1 MTNPKIRTV
10 DRFAF
15 HAGQLPVLGPS
26 GQRRLQKSR
35 VIVFGTGR
43 VGSSVVVG
51 LHAAGVGVIDG
62 FDPQRIEAEQIGPF
76 FLARKRDVGTP
87 KVVALARFLNRRHV
101 GRVNGI
107 YGDLEHTSLD
117 RVRQASLVI
126 CCANTIPSRIAAERK
141 AIQAGVPILQ
151 VAAFDGREQLGGM
164 ITLRHP
170 ANKHLACYACIASK
184 DGQRPTGRDGLLTP
198 VTAVLG
204 NVAAHFATLLLT
216 GCRDRDLLVHNVFV
230 LDLERLLLER
240 ISVARRR
247 GCAVCAGV

>member
-1 MTNPKIRTV
+1 MTNPNARTV
-10 DRFAF
+10 DRFAV
-15 HAGQLPVLGPS
+15 HAGQLPVIGRS
-26 GQRRLQKSR
+26 GQQRLQRSR

-51 LHAAGVGVIDG
+51 LHAAGLGIIDG
-62 FDPQRIEAEQIGPF
+62 VDPQRIEAEQIGPS

-87 KVVALARFLNRRHV
+87 KAVALARFLNRRQL

-107 YGDLEHTSLD
+107 YGDVERTSFD

-126 CCANTIPSRIAAERK
+126 SCANAIPARIAAERK
-141 AIQAGVPILQ
+141 AIQAGIPIFQ

-170 ANKHLACYACIASK
+170 ANKHLACYACIASQ
-184 DGQRPTGRDGLLTP
+184 DEQRPSGRDGLLTP

-204 NVAAHFATLLLT
+204 NVAAHLATLLLA
-216 GCRDRDLLVHNVFV
+216 GCRDRDLLAHNVFV

-240 ISVARRR
+240 ISVARRG
-247 GCAVCAGV
+247 GCEVCGG

>member
-1 MTNPKIRTV
+1 MTSPKARNV
-10 DRFAF
+10 DRFAV
-15 HAGQLPVLGPS
+15 HAGQLPVIGRS
-26 GQRRLQKSR
+26 GQRRLRQSR

-43 VGSSVVVG
+43 AGSSVVVG
-51 LHAAGVGVIDG
+51 LHAAGLGIIDG
-62 FDPQRIEAEQIGPF
+62 VDPQRIEAEQIGPSF
-76 FLARKRDVGTP
+76 FARKRDVGTP
-87 KVVALARFLNRRHV
+87 KAVALARYLNRRHM

-107 YGDLEHTSLD
+107 FGDVERTPLD
-117 RVRQASLVI
+117 RIRQASLVI
-126 CCANTIPSRIAAERK
+126 SCANTIPARIAAERK

-170 ANKHLACYACIASK
+170 ANQHLACYACIASK
-184 DGQRPTGRDGLLTP
+184 DDQPPTGRDGLLTP

-216 GCRDRDLLVHNVFV
+216 GCRDRDLLMHNVFV

-240 ISVARRR
+240 ISVARRG
-247 GCAVCAGV
+247 GCEVCGGG

>member
-1 MTNPKIRTV
+1 MTNPKVRNV
-10 DRFAF
+10 NRFAF
-15 HAGQLPVLGPS
+15 HSGQLPVIGSS
-26 GQRRLQKSR
+26 GQRRLQQSR

-51 LHAAGVGVIDG
+51 MNAAGVGIIDG
-62 FDPQRIEAEQIGPF
+62 VDPQRIEAEQIGPF
-76 FLARKRDVGTP
+76 FFAGKCDIGTP
-87 KVVALARFLNRRHV
+87 KAVALARFLNRR
-101 GRVNGI
+101 GLALVNGI
-107 YGDLEHTSLD
+107 CGDVERTPLD

-126 CCANTIPSRIAAERK
+126 SCANTLLARVAAERK

-170 ANKHLACYACIASK
+170 MHQHLACYACVASK
-184 DGQRPTGRDGLLTP
+184 DGQPSTGRDGLLTP

-216 GCRDRDLLVHNVFV
+216 GCRDRDLLMHNVFI

-240 ISVARRR
+240 ISVARRG
-247 GCAVCAGV
+247 GCEICGGR